1 MLHSNDSIIGLRSSE
16 FATMNRKRVSNAM
29 SRWLLLLLILT
40 VGSVQSQASAQVFCD
55 PANPTYGTCF
65 LQTGTFAGDLPFAT
79 TYVPATSDLYV
90 ADYLSGVFYRYN
102 ALDLASTAESL
113 PSPKGPATYLG
124 MAFAAIDSN
133 LYWIVNDQGSLLLV
147 SSSLGGS
154 FISETELTPPSGTTA
169 LSGLAWFPSTNTL
182 WTNDFE
188 NDLYLEMNMDGTFTG
203 NSFAN
208 PQTSGTA
215 GAFGLGISVVQD
227 LNDFSYYFDLPVGP
241 PSANRTSMVERV
253 DSNGESLGLNFP
265 LASINNLSGWI
276 TGIAWASQGSA
287 AESPS
292 NFILDLTNRVIVEVP
307 VPNPPAPSIA
317 SVDCTADN
325 SNNVTLSW
333 TNPLAYDQIEVSR
346 DGELIATIGPG
357 GDSFLDEDLDPGTY
371 SYEVVPFPASSTT
384 GLPAAT
390 CELVVGFGRLLGE
403 VDHSGTSPGGADVIE
418 STEQLIVADSSGLTA
433 WFYQKDLTPLTT
445 SIPGPYTSAQN
456 LAGIAAND
464 DDTLAWLTEE
474 GDLRITDLNGVET
487 AAFSLALNP
496 GDILSGLTWS
506 AQSEGWLTIN
516 LAEAQIMKITTDGSI
531 EVFPAAIPDGSTGA
545 TFFGGI
551 ASRAGSTNVFDLAF
565 GSLNSGG
572 VTRLERY
579 VGNTPVGLGFDL
591 TPSVNSGDIHGLAA
605 TANGPFNFPV
615 TYVVGRD
622 SGTITMLSGDLSG
635 TGSDFIRADAVAD
648 GSLNLLDATEMLLQ
662 LFLQQ
667 DSLCLDALDAN
678 DDGAF
683 NIGDPLFLLDYLFSG
698 GTPISDPSGACGEDP
713 TVDNLTCQE
722 FPGC

>member
-1 MLHSNDSIIGLRSSE
+1 MLHTKDSIIGLRSSE
-16 FATMNRKRVSNAM
+16 FATLN
-29 SRWLLLLLILT
+29 RWLLLALILI
-40 VGSVQSQASAQVFCD
+40 VGSVQNQASAQVFCD

-65 LQTGTFAGDLPFAT
+65 LQTGTFSGDLPFAVT
-79 TYVPATSDLYV
+79 LNPATNDLFV
-90 ADYLSGVFYRYN
+90 ADYLSGVFYRYD
-102 ALDLASTAESL
+102 ALDLATAPENL
-113 PSPKGPATYLG
+113 PCPKGPATYLG
-124 MAFAAIDSN
+124 MAYSVLDNN

-147 SSSLGGS
+147 VSSLGGS

-182 WTNDFE
+182 WTNDFD
-188 NDLYLEMNMDGTFTG
+188 NDQYLEMNMDGSFTG

-208 PQTSGTA
+208 PQSSGAA
-215 GAFGLGISVVQD
+215 GAFGLGLSVAQD
-227 LNDFSYYFDLPVGP
+227 ILTFEFFFDLPVGP
-241 PSANRTSMVERV
+241 PSANRTSLVERV
-253 DSNGESLGLNFP
+253 NSIGESQGLSFP

-276 TGIAWASQGSA
+276 TGIAWAPQGSA

-292 NFILDLTNRVIVEVP
+292 NYILDLTNRVIVEVP

-317 SVDCTADN
+317 SVDCTADS

-333 TNPLAYDQIEVSR
+333 TNPLAYDQVEIFR
-346 DGELIATIGPG
+346 DGTLISTLGPG
-357 GDSFLDEDLDPGTY
+357 GDTFLDEDLEPGTY
-371 SYEVVPFPASSTT
+371 SYEVIPFPAGSSV

-403 VDHSGTSPGGADVIE
+403 VAHSGTSPGGADVIE
-418 STEQLIVADSSGLTA
+418 STSQLIVADSSGLTA
-433 WFYQKDLTPLTT
+433 WFYQKDLTPLST
-445 SIPGPYTSAQN
+445 SIPGPYSSAQS
-456 LAGIAAND
+456 LAGIAVDGD
-464 DDTLAWLTEE
+464 DNLAWLTES
-474 GDLRITDLNGVET
+474 GDLRITDLSGTET
-487 AAFSLALNP
+487 AAFALALDP
-496 GDILSGLTWS
+496 GAVLSGLTWS
-506 AQSEGWLTIN
+506 NQMEGWLTVN
-516 LAEAQIMKITTDGSI
+516 LAEGLILKINSDGSLE
-531 EVFPAAIPDGSTGA
+531 EVPAALPTGMSAA

-551 ASRAGSTNVFDLAF
+551 ASRAGSTNVYDLAF
-565 GSLNSGG
+565 GALNSGG
-572 VTRLERY
+572 VTRLERF

-635 TGSDFIRADAVAD
+635 TGSDFVRGDAVPD
-648 GSLNLLDATEMLLQ
+648 GSLNLLDATEMLLELFQ
-662 LFLQQ
+662 LQ
-667 DSLCLDALDAN
+667 DTVCTDSLDAN

-683 NIGDPLFLLDYLFSG
+683 NIADPLFLLDYLFSG
-698 GTPISDPSGACGEDP
+698 GTPISDPSGVCGEDP

>member
-1 MLHSNDSIIGLRSSE
+1 MLHTKDSIIGLRSSE
-16 FATMNRKRVSNAM
+16 FATLN
-29 SRWLLLLLILT
+29 RWLLLALILI
-40 VGSVQSQASAQVFCD
+40 VGSVQNQASAQVFCD

-65 LQTGTFAGDLPFAT
+65 LQTGTFSGDLPFAVT
-79 TYVPATSDLYV
+79 LNPATNDLFV

-102 ALDLASTAESL
+102 ALDLAAASENL
-113 PSPKGPATYLG
+113 PCPKGPATYLG
-124 MAFAAIDSN
+124 MAYSVLDSN

-147 SSSLGGS
+147 VSSLGGS

-169 LSGLAWFPSTNTL
+169 LSGLAWFPSSNSL

-188 NDLYLEMNMDGTFTG
+188 NDQYLEMNMDGSFTG

-208 PQTSGTA
+208 PQSSGTA
-215 GAFGLGISVVQD
+215 GAFGLGLSVAQD
-227 LNDFSYYFDLPVGP
+227 ILTFEFFFDLPVGP
-241 PSANRTSMVERV
+241 PSANRTSLVERV
-253 DSNGESLGLNFP
+253 NSNGESQGLSFP

-276 TGIAWASQGSA
+276 TGIAWAPQGSA

-292 NFILDLTNRVIVEVP
+292 NYILDLTNRVIVEVP

-317 SVDCTADN
+317 SVDCTADG

-333 TNPLAYDQIEVSR
+333 NNPLSYDQIEIFR
-346 DGELIATIGPG
+346 DGTLISTIGPG
-357 GDSFLDEDLDPGTY
+357 GDTFLDEDLDPGTY
-371 SYEVVPFPASSTT
+371 SYEVIPFPAGSTV

-403 VDHSGTSPGGADVIE
+403 VAHNGTSPGGADVIE
-418 STEQLIVADSSGLTA
+418 STNQLIVADSSGLTA
-433 WFYQKDLTPLTT
+433 WFYQKDLTPLST
-445 SIPGPYTSAQN
+445 SIPGPYSSAQS
-456 LAGIAAND
+456 LAGIAVDVD
-464 DDTLAWLTEE
+464 DNLAWLTES
-474 GDLRITDLNGVET
+474 GDLRITDLSGTET
-487 AAFSLALNP
+487 AAFALALDP
-496 GDILSGLTWS
+496 GAVLSGLTWS
-506 AQSEGWLTIN
+506 PQMEGWLTVN
-516 LAEAQIMKITTDGSI
+516 LAEGLILKINTDGSLE
-531 EVFPAAIPDGSTGA
+531 EVPAALPTGMSAA

-551 ASRAGSTNVFDLAF
+551 ASRAGSTNVYDLAF
-565 GSLNSGG
+565 GALNSGG
-572 VTRLERY
+572 VTRLDRF

-605 TANGPFNFPV
+605 TPNGPFNFPV

-635 TGSDFIRADAVAD
+635 TGSDFVRGDAVPD
-648 GSLNLLDATEMLLQ
+648 GSLNLLDATEMLLELFQ
-662 LFLQQ
+662 LQ
-667 DSLCLDALDAN
+667 DSVCTDSLDAN

-683 NIGDPLFLLDYLFSG
+683 NIADPLFLLDYLFSG
-698 GTPISDPSGACGEDP
+698 GTPISDPSGVCGEDP

>member
-1 MLHSNDSIIGLRSSE
+1 MLHTKDSIIGLRSSE
-16 FATMNRKRVSNAM
+16 FATMNR
-29 SRWLLLLLILT
+29 WLLLALILI
-40 VGSVQSQASAQVFCD
+40 VGSVQNQASAQVYCD
-55 PANPTYGTCF
+55 PANPTYGTCI
-65 LQTGTFAGDLPFAT
+65 LQTGTFSGDLPFAVT
-79 TYVPATSDLYV
+79 LNPATNDLFV

-102 ALDLASTAESL
+102 ALDLAASAENL
-113 PSPKGPATYLG
+113 PCPKGPATYLG
-124 MAFAAIDSN
+124 MAFYVLDNN

-147 SSSLGGS
+147 VSSLGGS

-169 LSGLAWFPSTNTL
+169 LSGLTWFPSTNTL
-182 WTNDFE
+182 WTNDLE
-188 NDLYLEMNMDGTFTG
+188 NVQYLEMNMDGSFTG

-208 PQTSGTA
+208 PQSSGTA
-215 GAFGLGISVVQD
+215 GAFGLGLSVAQD
-227 LNDFSYYFDLPVGP
+227 IITFEFFLELPVGP

-253 DSNGESLGLNFP
+253 NSNGESQGLSFP

-276 TGIAWASQGSA
+276 TGIAWAPQGSA

-292 NFILDLTNRVIVEVP
+292 NYILDLTNRVIVEVP

-333 TNPLAYDQIEVSR
+333 TNPLAYDQVEIFR
-346 DGELIATIGPG
+346 DGTLISTLGPG
-357 GDSFLDEDLDPGTY
+357 GDTFLDEDLEPGSY
-371 SYEVVPFPASSTT
+371 SYEVVPFPAGASS

-403 VDHSGTSPGGADVIE
+403 VAHSGTAPGGADVIE

-433 WFYQKDLTPLTT
+433 WFYQKDLTPLST
-445 SIPGPYTSAQN
+445 SIPGPYSSTQA
-456 LAGIAAND
+456 LAGIAVDGD
-464 DDTLAWLTEE
+464 DNLAWLTES
-474 GDLRITDLNGVET
+474 GDLRITDLSGTET
-487 AAFSLALNP
+487 AAFALALDP
-496 GDILSGLTWS
+496 GAVLSGLTWS
-506 AQSEGWLTIN
+506 NQMGGWLTVN
-516 LAEAQIMKITTDGSI
+516 LAEGLILKINTDGSLE
-531 EVFPAAIPDGSTGA
+531 EVPAALPTGMSAA

-551 ASRAGSTNVFDLAF
+551 AARAGSTNVFDLAF
-565 GSLNSGG
+565 GALNSGG
-572 VTRLERY
+572 VTRLARF

-605 TANGPFNFPV
+605 TATGPFGFPV

-635 TGSDFIRADAVAD
+635 TGSDFVRGDAVAD
-648 GSLNLLDATEMLLQ
+648 GSLNLLDAPDMLLQ
-662 LFLQQ
+662 LFQLQ
-667 DSLCLDALDAN
+667 DSLCLDSLDAN

-683 NIGDPLFLLDYLFSG
+683 NIADPLFLLDYLFSG
-698 GTPISDPSGACGEDP
+698 GTPISDPSGVCGEDP
-713 TVDNLTCQE
+713 TVDNLTCQQ